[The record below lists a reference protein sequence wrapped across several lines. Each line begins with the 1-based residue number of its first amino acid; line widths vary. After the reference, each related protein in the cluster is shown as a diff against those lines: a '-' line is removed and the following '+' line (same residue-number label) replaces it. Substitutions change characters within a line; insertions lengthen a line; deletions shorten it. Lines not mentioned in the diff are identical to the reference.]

1 MTTGVLFGLLTLAHL
16 WRVRPVSP
24 MRQSLEATRPDDA
37 FGVVTDNE
45 AAFEAIRQ
53 VHEAWL
59 DAELRGDI
67 ESILR
72 LCTPD
77 VRWLAPGR
85 PVLEGREAG
94 RQLLEGVQVELLDIR
109 AGDLRIEHS
118 GELAFKTSRY
128 ESRYRAGG
136 QEEVACGTHLWI
148 LRREGVAWRV
158 ALVTWQVE
166 LMRVPLG
173 GADASG

>member
-1 MTTGVLFGLLTLAHL
+1 MEHL
-16 WRVRPVSP
+16 EV
-24 MRQSLEATRPDDA
+24 M
-37 FGVVTDNE
+37 TDNE

-53 VHEAWL
+53 VHDTWL
-59 DAELRGDI
+59 AAELRGDV
-67 ESILR
+67 EQLLR

-77 VRWLAPGR
+77 VRWLVPGR
-85 PVLEGREAG
+85 PVLEGREVG
-94 RQLLEGVQVELLDIR
+94 RQLLQPANEEVLDIR

-128 ESRYRAGG
+128 ETRFRAGG
-136 QEEVACGTHLWI
+136 QDGVARGTHLWI

-166 LMRVPLG
+166 V
-173 GADASG
+173 